1 MIKELKSN
9 MRAVGGVKVK
19 PNAVYLMPKI
29 NMNAKALSSV
39 GQAMA
44 AEDPEV
50 ETAMLIV
57 KGPGAKKMV
66 AQIQAEL
73 EARKNALD
81 AS

>member
-1 MIKELKSN
+1 MIKELKSDMN
-9 MRAVGGVKVK
+9 AVSGVKVK
-19 PNAVYLMPKI
+19 PNAVYMMPAV
-29 NMNAKALSSV
+29 NLNAAALSGI

-44 AEDPEV
+44 AENPDEEV
-50 ETAMLIV
+50 AMLVV